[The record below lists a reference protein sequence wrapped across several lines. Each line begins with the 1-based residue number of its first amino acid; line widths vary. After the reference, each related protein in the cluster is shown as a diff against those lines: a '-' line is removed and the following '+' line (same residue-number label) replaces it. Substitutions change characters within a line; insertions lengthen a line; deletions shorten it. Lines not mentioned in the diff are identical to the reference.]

1 MGWSHADPRADGDGL
16 SGAGGIAYGDG
27 REVLLR
33 LLLVAGNE
41 TTVNLNGNGMLALLR
56 HPEQLQRLWDDSS
69 LIPDTPM

>member
-1 MGWSHADPRADGDGL
+1 MGWSHADPRADGDRL
-16 SGAGGIAYGDG
+16 SGAGGIADGDG
-27 REVLLR
+27 QEVLLR

-56 HPEQLQRLWDDSS
+56 RPEQLQRLWDDSS